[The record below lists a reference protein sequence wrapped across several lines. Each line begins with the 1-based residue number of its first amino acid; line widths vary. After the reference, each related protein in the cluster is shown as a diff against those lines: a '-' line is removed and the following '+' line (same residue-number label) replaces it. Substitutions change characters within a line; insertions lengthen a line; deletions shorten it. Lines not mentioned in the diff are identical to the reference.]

1 MRSDMSSVLGMVES
15 FVSHGWGVVLQHR
28 VERPL
33 GWKEQEWTGWRQ
45 NGSGKTGAGG
55 AVKEGNEP
63 AAQSDR
69 RAAKVGR
76 SDSAKA
82 TLNR

>member
-1 MRSDMSSVLGMVES
+1 MRSDMPNVLGMGES
-15 FVSHGWGVVLQHR
+15 FVSHGWGVVLEHR
-28 VERPL
+28 GERPL
-33 GWKEQEWTGWRQ
+33 GWKEQEWTGRCQ
-45 NGSGKTGAGG
+45 NGIRESGGGA
-55 AVKEGNEP
+55 AVKEGNDP
-63 AAQSDR
+63 AAGSDR